1 MAGQMEKGQ
10 WNPYVAGALSGL
22 LIVGSVW
29 LTGKYAGAS
38 TTFVRGAGMIEQL
51 FSPERVAQM
60 EYFLKE
66 KPMIDWQWMFVVGIV
81 IGSLIAALTSGSF
94 KSQGV
99 PDMWRAKFGPSV
111 IKRGLA
117 AFAGGTIAMY
127 GARLAD
133 GCPSGH
139 GLSGS
144 LQLAVSGYIALA
156 CFFIGGIV
164 MARLV
169 YGKGGLS

>member
-1 MAGQMEKGQ
+1 MTMQMEKGQ

-22 LIVGSVW
+22 VIVGSVW
-29 LTGKYAGAS
+29 LNGKYAGAS
-38 TTFVRGAGMIEQL
+38 TTFVRSAGMIEEF
-51 FSPERVAQM
+51 FSPERIAQM

-66 KPMIDWQWMFVVGIV
+66 KPIVDWQWMFVLGIL
-81 IGSLIAALTSGSF
+81 IGSLVAALTAGSF
-94 KSQGV
+94 KSQAV
-99 PDMWRAKFGPSV
+99 PDMWRAKFGPSA

-117 AFAGGTIAMY
+117 AFVGGLIAMY

-144 LQLAVSGYIALA
+144 LQLAVSGYIALL
-156 CFFIGGIV
+156 CFFIGGIL

-169 YGKGGLS
+169 YGKGGQS